1 MLFFLT
7 GKERKFNYETQQ
19 FKNHSTDN
27 QFLNS
32 KTFNQCQPPVYIS
45 LSRDNSK
52 SSKTYP
58 SEKGIN

>member
-1 MLFFLT
+1 MILNYVIFFLT

-32 KTFNQCQPPVYIS
+32 KTFNQCQPPVYI
-45 LSRDNSK
+45 LI
-52 SSKTYP
+52 
-58 SEKGIN
+58 KGQL